1 MCRAGWDWKS
11 GDKVG
16 DVLSDKHM
24 SVGLEIILGVMFL
37 LSNLGVLPSS

>member
-16 DVLSDKHM
+16 DVLSDKHECRF
-24 SVGLEIILGVMFL
+24 GDHFG
-37 LSNLGVLPSS
+37 SNVSLV